1 MVSKSQQ
8 LYINIYYANP
18 RYPGPVDLDAM
29 RYYKQHLFE
38 LGRMTDDEQWEYK
51 TVLRWIANAA
61 CQMSDIDPN
70 IDYPGAN
77 VFDAFIAS
85 HLNEIDDL
93 IPNEQQYV
101 CLYHTL
107 IVLGMQP
114 PMKFTDWVNWFNELR
129 AEHGKNPILKGSG
142 KNMVNNYLA
151 DPNNRIWK
159 KDEYLKYR
167 GSNSTQAAN
176 YFDKLVKLCLALKY
190 LLSSDLDREDLLV

>member
-38 LGRMTDDEQWEYK
+38 RGRMTEDEQWEYK

-61 CQMSDIDPN
+61 CQMSDIDSN
-70 IDYPGAN
+70 IDNPGAN
-77 VFDAFIAS
+77 VFDAYIAS
-85 HLNEIDDL
+85 HLEEIDGM

-151 DPNNRIWK
+151 DPDNRIWK

-167 GSNSTQAAN
+167 GSNSTQASN
-176 YFDKLVKLCLALKY
+176 HFDKQVKLCNELMNLFLSDPYERDWLK
-190 LLSSDLDREDLLV
+190 